1 MIIGEPRQRQ
11 HTKAITPA
19 RQYISINAPCV
30 NTKIEYGRTIKM
42 KGTKSEKL
50 MMVRAVNTIKNC
62 SKEVSRELH
71 TLSEMAECMDVE
83 K

>member
-1 MIIGEPRQRQ
+1 
-11 HTKAITPA
+11 
-19 RQYISINAPCV
+19 
-30 NTKIEYGRTIKM
+30 M